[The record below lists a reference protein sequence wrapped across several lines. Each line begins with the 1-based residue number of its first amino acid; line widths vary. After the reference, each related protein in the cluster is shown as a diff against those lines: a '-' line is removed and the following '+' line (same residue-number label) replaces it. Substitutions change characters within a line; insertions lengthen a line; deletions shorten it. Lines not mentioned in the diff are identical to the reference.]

1 MWHSLLSKIR
11 DDGDGETDDGEYS
24 ANVGHPSEGKAITI
38 RRWRV
43 GIDVL
48 QQIVRSVRYKYFSI
62 RTSTQHSCR
71 GGLYRTDHILLMLA
85 AAFKYA
91 TQIAQPVM

>member
-1 MWHSLLSKIR
+1 MWHSLLSKIC
-11 DDGDGETDDGEYS
+11 DDGDSETDDGEYS

-48 QQIVRSVRYKYFSI
+48 QQIVRS
-62 RTSTQHSCR
+62 
-71 GGLYRTDHILLMLA
+71 M
-85 AAFKYA
+85 
-91 TQIAQPVM
+91 